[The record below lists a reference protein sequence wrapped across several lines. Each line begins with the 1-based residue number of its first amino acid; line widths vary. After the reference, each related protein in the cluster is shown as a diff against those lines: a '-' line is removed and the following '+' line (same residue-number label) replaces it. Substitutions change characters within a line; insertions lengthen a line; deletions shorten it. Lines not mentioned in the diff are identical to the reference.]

1 MPGRVSQSR
10 RAAFQALVRVETNDA
25 FAADV
30 IHSDAL
36 FATMAERDRSLAQ
49 EITLGCLRWQGAID
63 AMLAKVARNPIGQLD
78 QEVRIALRMACYQM
92 RFLDRI
98 PDRAAVSESVELV
111 KTSRRRS
118 AAGFV
123 NAVLRRLPER
133 TRDEAELKR
142 AHPQWLLDRWR
153 EAYDPKTVRGLL
165 EANQKP
171 PRTYLRLNKQYPLE
185 ETLDQLRFQG
195 VETEATEL
203 PQARLLLRGR
213 PAATRCWRQ
222 GRVRIQNI
230 GSQMVVPMLEPAA
243 GHRFLD
249 VCAAPGG
256 KTSQALE
263 LAGTDLKAVAADRHR
278 HRLHILKRL
287 VTARVDRVVLNA
299 ATSLPFRANFD
310 RVLVDAPCSGTG
322 TLAGNPEIKWRLRPE
337 DLGDLAVKQR
347 TILENALD
355 VLDPGGVLVYS
366 TCSLEPEENRN
377 VVDAVLH
384 ERTEFRADAYL
395 ERVPG
400 RDAGDGF
407 FACRIVRRNG

>member
-1 MPGRVSQSR
+1 VPGSVSQSR

-30 IHSDAL
+30 IHTDEL

-49 EITLGCLRWQGAID
+49 EIILGCLRWQGTID
-63 AMLAKVARNPIGQLD
+63 AMLAQVARNPIEQLD

-133 TRDEAELKR
+133 TRDEAELER
-142 AHPQWLLDRWR
+142 AHPRWLVDRWR
-153 EAYDPKTVRGLL
+153 DAYDPQTVRELL
-165 EANQKP
+165 EANQKQP
-171 PRTYLRLNKQYPLE
+171 PTYLRLNTQYPID
-185 ETLDQLRFQG
+185 ETLDQLRIQG

-203 PQARLLLRGR
+203 PYARLLVRGR
-213 PAATRCWRQ
+213 LASTRSWRH

-263 LAGTDLKAVAADRHR
+263 LVGPELKAVAADRHR

-287 VTARVDRVVLNA
+287 VTTRVDRVVLDA
-299 ATSLPFRANFD
+299 AASLPFREKFD

-337 DLGDLAVKQR
+337 DLDDLAAKQR

-355 VLDPGGVLVYS
+355 ALAPGGVLVYS
-366 TCSLEPEENRN
+366 TCSLEQEENRG
-377 VVDAVLH
+377 VVDAVLN
-384 ERTEFRADAYL
+384 ERTEFRSDAYL
-395 ERVPG
+395 DRVPG

-407 FACRIVRRNG
+407 FACRIIHRDG